1 MLLNTAKLVVLTKVM
16 VEEGVGEGDGV
27 EVEEVEVAEETT
39 KVVDSPTVL
48 VSVIAITL
56 QLSGMP
62 CLQSN
67 GHKSVPAEM
76 NVIDDEVWLQSIT
89 TKLQQNLKLQILPTT
104 THPTHPTLVL
114 APIR

>member
-1 MLLNTAKLVVLTKVM
+1 MA
-16 VEEGVGEGDGV
+16 EAGGEGDGV
-27 EVEEVEVAEETT
+27 EVEGVEVVEETI
-39 KVVDSPTVL
+39 KVDSPTAL
-48 VSVIAITL
+48 VSVTAITP

-62 CLQSN
+62 CLQNSE
-67 GHKSVPAEM
+67 HKSVPAEM
-76 NVIDDEVWLQSIT
+76 SMIDVEEWLQSIT